1 MVHAVILYMNRFI
14 EAQANNYTTAL
25 AEIRNGRKQTHWIW
39 YVFPQIRGLGQS
51 ATSKYYAIRDLHE
64 AEEYLQHPILGKR
77 LIEISRAL
85 LELKEDN
92 AHKIFGSPD
101 DLKVR
106 SSMTLFALVK
116 DADPVFQGVLDR
128 FFRGERDKNTL
139 ALV

>member
-51 ATSKYYAIRDLHE
+51 ETSKYYAIRDLHE

>member
-1 MVHAVILYMNRFI
+1 MNRFI
-14 EAQANNYTTAL
+14 EAQENNYATAL
-25 AEIRNGRKQTHWIW
+25 AEIRNGRKQSHWIW

-51 ATSKYYAIRDLHE
+51 ETSKYYAIRDLQE
-64 AEEYLQHPILGKR
+64 AAEYLQHPILGKR

-92 AHKIFGSPD
+92 AHNIFGSPD

-106 SSMTLFALVK
+106 SSMTLFALMK
-116 DADPVFQGVLDR
+116 DADPVFQQVLDK

>member
-1 MVHAVILYMNRFI
+1 MNRFI
-14 EAQANNYTTAL
+14 QAQENNYATAL

-51 ATSKYYAIRDLHE
+51 ETSKYYAIRDLHE

-77 LIEISRAL
+77 LIEISGAL

-101 DLKVR
+101 DLKVK
-106 SSMTLFALVK
+106 SSMTLFALAK
-116 DADPVFQGVLDR
+116 DADPVFQQVLDK

>member
-1 MVHAVILYMNRFI
+1 
-14 EAQANNYTTAL
+14 
-25 AEIRNGRKQTHWIW
+25 
-39 YVFPQIRGLGQS
+39 
-51 ATSKYYAIRDLHE
+51 
-64 AEEYLQHPILGKR
+64 
-77 LIEISRAL
+77 

-116 DADPVFQGVLDR
+116 DADPVFQQVLDK
-128 FFRGERDKNTL
+128 FFQGERDKNTL

>member
-1 MVHAVILYMNRFI
+1 MNRFI
-14 EAQANNYTTAL
+14 EAQENNYATAL
-25 AEIRNGRKQTHWIW
+25 AEIRNGRKQSHWIW

-51 ATSKYYAIRDLHE
+51 ETSKYYAIRDLQE
-64 AEEYLQHPILGKR
+64 AAEYLRHPILGKR

-92 AHKIFGSPD
+92 AHNIFGSPD

-106 SSMTLFALVK
+106 SSMTLFALMK
-116 DADPVFQGVLDR
+116 DADPVFQQVLDK

>member
-1 MVHAVILYMNRFI
+1 MVQAVILYMNRFI
-14 EAQANNYTTAL
+14 EAQENNYATAL

-51 ATSKYYAIRDLHE
+51 ATSKYYAIRDLQE

-116 DADPVFQGVLDR
+116 DADPVFQQVLDR